1 MPTALFDLNVPEQ
14 RAIALGSIFST
25 TAVRQNKYKGIFR
38 SISGTT
44 SVSSKTSQHYRGMYS
59 ALIDDGG
66 NEHESYEKVKR
77 ALSW

>member
-1 MPTALFDLNVPEQ
+1 MPTALFHLNVPEQ

-44 SVSSKTSQHYRGMYS
+44 SVSSKTSQHYREYS
-59 ALIDDGG
+59 ALID
-66 NEHESYEKVKR
+66 EHETYEKVKR
-77 ALSW
+77 ALSWLNDDN